1 MTAGTT
7 TFLGSAGERLLPQNI
22 PFRFFA
28 AAVLF
33 HVAAWIVLALHG
45 EQIAD
50 FSGGSGPVLAA
61 LHLITLGVF
70 TMTAMGASLQL
81 LPVAT
86 LQGFAAPGTI
96 NGLWWLLSFGTV
108 CLCLGMYLSW
118 YEAMALGG
126 CAVAIAILVY
136 LYLLVG
142 NLRRGRA
149 MAVVVAHGWL
159 AALSLLALLLLGLAL
174 VFNQQQGWLMDSQ
187 RVAVNHMLLALYG
200 FMGLFAMGFS
210 YVLVPMF
217 ALAPAAPDK
226 VAFLALLCAGLGL
239 ILGIAGVGSGHDV
252 LAAAG
257 GALGLIGAAVHI
269 ALMVST
275 LRQRLRKRLGPGFAL
290 IGLSWALFPLSL
302 IMAIAWALDLSDV
315 WPSWWPAVF
324 VLSLVGW
331 LLSLLLAM
339 LQRIVPFLAAM
350 HGAASL
356 KRPPTVTALT
366 AQGPL
371 SVHLFCHCAAIALLA
386 AGIIMALPMLIKAGA
401 ILGLGG
407 ALAFAWFYALAMLRF
422 RRALASATL

>member
-226 VAFLALLCAGLGL
+226 VAFLAL
-239 ILGIAGVGSGHDV
+239 
-252 LAAAG
+252 
-257 GALGLIGAAVHI
+257 
-269 ALMVST
+269 
-275 LRQRLRKRLGPGFAL
+275 
-290 IGLSWALFPLSL
+290 
-302 IMAIAWALDLSDV
+302 
-315 WPSWWPAVF
+315 
-324 VLSLVGW
+324 
-331 LLSLLLAM
+331 
-339 LQRIVPFLAAM
+339 
-350 HGAASL
+350 
-356 KRPPTVTALT
+356 
-366 AQGPL
+366 
-371 SVHLFCHCAAIALLA
+371 
-386 AGIIMALPMLIKAGA
+386 
-401 ILGLGG
+401 
-407 ALAFAWFYALAMLRF
+407 
-422 RRALASATL
+422 